1 MRVDAISKIYETYK
15 TKMVPSSTQSE
26 KTTSK
31 DKVELS
37 TMAQDYATIQKKLSE
52 TSDIREDLVADIK
65 QRMENGT
72 YNVSAKD
79 VASKILMGYNLK
91 G

>member
-15 TKMVPSSTQSE
+15 TKIVSSSTQTE
-26 KTTSK
+26 KTKSR

-52 TSDIREDLVADIK
+52 TSDVREDRVADIK
-65 QRMENGT
+65 QRIENGT

-79 VASKILMGYNLK
+79 IASKILMGYNPK